1 MEGKNFAEWLSVL
14 NWIEEG
20 DCVYIV
26 SDILELA
33 KVYKSRGMKLSLDRV
48 IDGLKSLVGEGGT
61 LLFPA
66 FNWDF
71 CKGVGFD
78 IYKTP
83 VRTGALSKTAL
94 KRQDFVRTAHPLYS
108 FAVWGAHRDELM
120 ADRSVDAFG
129 PGTIFERM
137 YRWNTKVLVIGL
149 SPLQGVTYIHH
160 VEQSVGVPYRYSKD
174 FTADYTDAQG
184 VCETRTY
191 RMYVRDLDMDP
202 RHINGFAPLAEQMS
216 KMGMI
221 LTEYYGAVPCHLI
234 RIADLDTAVRRDIL
248 ENDSKNMYEY
258 RHIQG
263 EQRQAEEKGGV

>member
-1 MEGKNFAEWLSVL
+1 MAGFVTWGSWLESL
-14 NWIEEG
+14 KWIDAG
-20 DCVYIV
+20 DCVYVV
-26 SDILELA
+26 SDMLDLA
-33 KVYKSRGMKLSLDRV
+33 KVYREQGQKLELDAL
-48 IDGLKSLVGEGGT
+48 IDTLQRLVGKEGT
-61 LLFPA
+61 LLFPT

-71 CKGVGFD
+71 CKGTGFD
-78 IYKTP
+78 YHKTP
-83 VRTGALSKTAL
+83 VRTGALSKAAL
-94 KRQDFVRTAHPLYS
+94 KRRDFVRTAHPLYS

-137 YRWNTKVLVIGL
+137 YRWNTKVPVIGL

-160 VEQSVGVPYRYSKD
+160 VEQTVGVPYRYSKD

-216 KMGMI
+216 KEGMI
-221 LTEYYGAVPCHLI
+221 LTKYYDTVPCHLI
-234 RIADLDTAVRRDIL
+234 RTVDLDRAVRRDIL

-263 EQRQAEEKGGV
+263 EQR